1 MVEGW
6 VGGEVVRGDWLEGRC
21 CGETVEG
28 RIICGRR
35 WRLIVWKELG
45 WKGKVSTIE
54 ELGRGDVGNSSRGG
68 ANTEED
74 PREMMKPVGGSA
86 GFESIFEAAMETFNQ
101 PI

>member
-1 MVEGW
+1 M
-6 VGGEVVRGDWLEGRC
+6 GGEVVRGDWLEGRC

-86 GFESIFEAAMETFNQ
+86 GFESIFEAAMETINQ